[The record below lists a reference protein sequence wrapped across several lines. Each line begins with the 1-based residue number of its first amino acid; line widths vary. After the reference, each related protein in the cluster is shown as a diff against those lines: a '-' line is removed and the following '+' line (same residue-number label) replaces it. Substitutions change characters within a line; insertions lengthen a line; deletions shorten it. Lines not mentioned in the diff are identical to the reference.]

1 MKNKKMSTTITVA
14 ITVVVTVCIFLLC
27 LVANKSMMAM
37 MKQSEMENLHVSL
50 NAQTKMIQEYLI
62 HQEDLL
68 TAYSKSPEVIS
79 FLKEPSN
86 KKKQEAAQAYTEQ
99 YFAELD
105 NWEGLYIAEWNSHV
119 IAHSEPGVV
128 GITTREGDALKA
140 LQNFMTEENG
150 LYNAGIIVSPA
161 SQKLTLSLYCPV
173 FDSDGTTILGYV
185 GGGPFAEGLNSLLAS
200 MKSQGARY
208 SMLDAGTGKYIFD
221 ENESLMA
228 SDIEDAILLAIVEE
242 VRSEAGETSGNKE
255 YTDREEGKS
264 IAVYQYMPEYDW
276 VVVSRNSEASIYSDA
291 NASMKILCIIC
302 IIFDILIAILS
313 WIFIHF
319 STRPLKDVEESII
332 QLKDL
337 RLEKQHKLDKYIG
350 GKSEVGQIATAIDSL
365 YDSFKDIASTLND
378 CSDSLSQSAE
388 KMSHSSKVLIQC
400 VEDNSYTTEQFAK
413 HTNSITDTVKRVDDE
428 VNEIAHVVSDV
439 EAKIQIGTE
448 RSDELGEKVSRMRE
462 NVSHSLQTTSRRIEE
477 NKKAIE
483 EVMLNLQSLTQIDEM
498 ANQILDIT
506 SQTNLLSL
514 NASIEAAR
522 AGEAGKGFAVVA
534 GEIGNLAGSSS
545 SMATEIQNICNKT
558 KENISQIQTCFD
570 NIVIFLQSDI
580 QTQFGDFVK
589 ATNEYYT
596 SIEEIQGII
605 RDIEQSA
612 NVFVDVVSNIKTQ
625 IQDVQN
631 IPDGSAVSIEEVTDK
646 VGQIKKMT
654 EELSVVV
661 NVNCDN
667 AISIREIGSRFSE
680 Y

>member
-1 MKNKKMSTTITVA
+1 MKNRKMSTTITVA
-14 ITVVVTVCIFLLC
+14 ITIVVTICIFLLC
-27 LVANKSMMAM
+27 MVANKSMMAM

-50 NAQTKMIQEYLI
+50 NAQTKMIQEYLV

-86 KKKQEAAQAYTEQ
+86 KEKREAAQAYTEQ
-99 YFAELD
+99 YYADLD
-105 NWEGLYIAEWNSHV
+105 NWEGLYIAEWTSHV
-119 IAHSEPGVV
+119 IAHSTPEVV
-128 GITTREGDALKA
+128 GMTTREGEALKA
-140 LQNFMTEENG
+140 LQNSMTEEKG

-161 SQKLTLSLYCPV
+161 SHELTLSLYCPV
-173 FDSDGTTILGYV
+173 FDKDGKTILGYV
-185 GGGPFAEGLNSLLAS
+185 GGGPFAQGLNKLLTS
-200 MKSQGARY
+200 IESQGARY
-208 SMLDAGTGKYIFD
+208 SMLNAGTGKYIFD

-228 SDIEDAILLAIVEE
+228 SDIKDEVLLSIISD
-242 VRSEAGETSGNKE
+242 VRSEAGRTSGYKE
-255 YTDREEGKS
+255 YTEKGEGKS
-264 IAVYQYMPEYDW
+264 IAVYQYIPEYNW
-276 VVVSRNSEASIYSDA
+276 VVVSCNSEANIYSDA
-291 NASMKILCIIC
+291 NASMKILGVIC
-302 IIFDILIAILS
+302 IVFDVLIAILS
-313 WIFIHF
+313 WILIHF
-319 STRPLKDVEESII
+319 STRSLKYVEESIVK
-332 QLKDL
+332 LKEL
-337 RLEKQHKLDKYIG
+337 KLEKQHKLDKYIG
-350 GKSEVGQIATAIDSL
+350 FESEIGQIATAIDSL
-365 YDSFKDIASTLND
+365 YDSFKDIASTLNG

-388 KMSHSSKVLIQC
+388 KMSDSSKVLIQC
-400 VEDNSYTTEQFAK
+400 VEENSDTTEQFAK
-413 HTNSITDTVKRVDDE
+413 HTNSITDMVKRVDDE
-428 VNEIAHVVSDV
+428 VNEIAHVVTDV
-439 EAKIQIGTE
+439 ESKIQIGTE
-448 RSDELGEKVSRMRE
+448 RSDELNEKVSRMRE
-462 NVSHSLQTTSRRIEE
+462 NVSHSLQTTSLRIEE

-534 GEIGNLAGSSS
+534 GEIGNLASSSS

-558 KENISQIQTCFD
+558 RENISQIQTCFD
-570 NIVIFLQSDI
+570 NIVMFLQSDI

-612 NVFVDVVSNIKTQ
+612 NVFVEVVSNIKAQ
-625 IQDVQN
+625 IRDVQN
-631 IPDGSAVSIEEVTDK
+631 IPDSAVVSVEEVTGK

-654 EELSVVV
+654 EELSGIV
-661 NVNCDN
+661 NVNFDN